1 MPKDGQERV
10 NEFAPMSWK
19 RDDCEISTDRGK
31 IDIQVVHTFLTN
43 SYWANGIPL
52 ETVRRS
58 IQHSLC
64 FGIYKTGKQ
73 VGFARVITDYATYG
87 YLADV
92 FVLEEHRGQGLSKWL
107 MECVV
112 AHPELQGLRR
122 WALVTRDAHDLYR
135 KVGFEDIRSPQRWM
149 ERHDANVYARRSV
162 DEGRKA

>member
-1 MPKDGQERV
+1 M
-10 NEFAPMSWK
+10 NEFPPMCWK
-19 RDDCEISTDRGK
+19 RDDCEISTDPGK
-31 IDIQVVHTFLTN
+31 IDIQVVHAFLAN

-64 FGIYKTGKQ
+64 FGVYRNGKQ
-73 VGFARVITDYATYG
+73 MGFARVITDYATYA

-112 AHPELQGLRR
+112 GHPELQGLRR
-122 WALVTRDAHDLYR
+122 WALVTRDAHDLY
-135 KVGFEDIRSPQRWM
+135 KNFGFEEIRSPQRWM
-149 ERHDANVYARRSV
+149 ERHEPNVYTNISSEGVGRR
-162 DEGRKA
+162 